1 MTKSEFLEMINKPG
15 NTWTDAMK
23 ELFITCYDVG
33 YKQGSQDQQEKQWQ
47 HELQSFNA
55 IYKKYDA

>member
-1 MTKSEFLEMINKPG
+1 MTKPEFLEMINKPG

-33 YKQGSQDQQEKQWQ
+33 YSQGLNEQKQNQWKE
-47 HELQSFNA
+47 ELESFNA
-55 IYKKYDA
+55 IHKKYDA